1 MHQLKTFL
9 SRLTIKTFYGE
20 EIPKGTN
27 EYLCFID
34 FVDKFCSA
42 TNRTILFR
50 GSNPSTIY
58 NTKLSELKCFSDRIF
73 MLGEKSHRF
82 EANSDNGISIED
94 CSNRVYEI
102 IFDKF
107 HSDICPNTDPKV
119 ESFLSN
125 NPEIEVFF
133 SDSDNK
139 TRFVSIIKKQN
150 EPDKSHIKDYYFSL
164 LHTMNEIIEANTK
177 DKSIK
182 KNSCFIS
189 ATTKIKIAKQFRHRI
204 IIVTWIPSCERN
216 NQIIKSCDVN
226 EYDDFNKR
234 ILLPTFHVSPYPYQS
249 EICMKGGILPHF
261 IVGFSYK
268 NSFIVNPHLLTQITS
283 SSYDF
288 GKLIKEGIEIDQT
301 SFDNEIQKTN
311 YKGRFLCLDGFYLE
325 Y

>member
-20 EIPKGTN
+20 EISKESN

-34 FVDKFCSA
+34 FVDRFCSA

-50 GSNPSTIY
+50 GSNPTTIY
-58 NTKLSELKCFSDRIF
+58 NAKLSELKCFSDRIF

-82 EANSDNGISIED
+82 ETNSGDGISIEE
-94 CSNRVYEI
+94 CSNRVFEI

-107 HSDICPNTDPKV
+107 HDDICPNTNSKV

-125 NPEIEVFF
+125 NPEIGMFF
-133 SDSDNK
+133 SDSNNR
-139 TRFVSIIKKQN
+139 TRFVSIIENQDETN
-150 EPDKSHIKDYYFSL
+150 KSYIKDYYFSL
-164 LHTMNEIIEANTK
+164 LHTMNEIIAANTK

-182 KNSCFIS
+182 KNSYFIS
-189 ATTKIKIAKQFRHRI
+189 TTTKIKIAKQFRHRI

-226 EYDDFNKR
+226 EYDDFIKR
-234 ILLPTFHVSPYPYQS
+234 IGLPTYHVSPYLHQS
-249 EICMKGGILPHF
+249 EICIKGGILPHY

-268 NSFIVNPHLLTQITS
+268 NSFIVNPNLLTQITS
-283 SSYDF
+283 SYDF
-288 GKLIKEGIEIDQT
+288 EKLIKKGIEINQAP
-301 SFDNEIQKTN
+301 FDNEIQKTN
-311 YKGRFLCLDGFYLE
+311 YKGRFLWLDGFYLE

>member
-1 MHQLKTFL
+1 MHRLKTFL

-20 EIPKGTN
+20 EISKESN

-34 FVDKFCSA
+34 FVDRFCSA

-50 GSNPSTIY
+50 GSNPTTIY
-58 NTKLSELKCFSDRIF
+58 NAKLSELKCFSDRIF

-82 EANSDNGISIED
+82 ETNSGDGISIEE
-94 CSNRVYEI
+94 CSNRVFEI

-107 HSDICPNTDPKV
+107 HDDICPNTNSKV

-125 NPEIEVFF
+125 NPEIGMFF
-133 SDSDNK
+133 SDSNNR
-139 TRFVSIIKKQN
+139 TRFVSIIENQDETN
-150 EPDKSHIKDYYFSL
+150 KSYIKDYYFSL
-164 LHTMNEIIEANTK
+164 LHTMNEIIAANTK

-182 KNSCFIS
+182 KNSYFIS
-189 ATTKIKIAKQFRHRI
+189 TTTKIKIAKQFRHRI

-226 EYDDFNKR
+226 EYDDFIKR
-234 ILLPTFHVSPYPYQS
+234 IGLPTYHVSPYPHQS
-249 EICMKGGILPHF
+249 EICIKGGILPHY

-268 NSFIVNPHLLTQITS
+268 NSFIVNPNLLTQITS
-283 SSYDF
+283 SYDF
-288 GKLIKEGIEIDQT
+288 EKLIKEGIEIDQT
-301 SFDNEIQKTN
+301 PFDNEIQKTK
-311 YKGRFLCLDGFYLE
+311 YKGRFLWLDGFYLE